1 MSEHRAT
8 VRWQNSATT
17 MDYDHFSRDHTWAVK
32 DGRLTVPASSAPA
45 YKGNPDVMDPEDAL
59 VAALAGCHMLT
70 FLAIAARRR
79 LVVLD
84 YSDAAQGWLEPDAAG
99 QLAVTRVE
107 LRPVVRFAAGTVLS
121 AEDYGKLH
129 EKAHRGCF
137 IANSV
142 KTAVTV
148 LPQQVPFDQNL
159 VSGAGWAPSSM
170 A

>member
-8 VRWQNSATT
+8 IRWQNSGATL
-17 MDYDHFSRDHTWAVK
+17 DYESFSRDHQWVVK
-32 DGRLTVPASSAPA
+32 EGRLAVPASSAPA
-45 YKGNPDVMDPEDAL
+45 YKGNPEVMDPEDAL
-59 VAALAGCHMLT
+59 VAALASCHMLT

-84 YSDAAQGWLEPDAAG
+84 YTDPARGWLEPDAEG
-99 QLAVTRVE
+99 RLAVTRVE
-107 LRPVVRFAAGTVLS
+107 LRPLVRFAPGTELS

-148 LPQQVPFDQNL
+148 LPELQSEV
-159 VSGAGWAPSSM
+159 
-170 A
+170 

>member
-8 VRWQNSATT
+8 IRWQNSGVTL
-17 MDYDHFSRDHTWAVK
+17 DYDHFSRDHTWAVK

-45 YKGNPDVMDPEDAL
+45 YKGNPAVLDPEDAL
-59 VAALAGCHMLT
+59 VAALASCHMLT

-79 LVVLD
+79 LVVLE
-84 YSDAAQGWLEPDAAG
+84 YSDTAEGWLEPDAAG

-107 LRPVVRFAAGTVLS
+107 LRPVVRFAPGTVLS
-121 AEDYGKLH
+121 AGDYGKLH

-142 KTAVTV
+142 KTAVAV
-148 LPQQVPFDQNL
+148 FPEF
-159 VSGAGWAPSSM
+159 PSDV
-170 A
+170 

>member
-8 VRWQNSATT
+8 VQWQNHGVTL
-17 MDYDHFSRDHTWAVK
+17 DYENFSRDHRWLVK
-32 DGRLTVPASSAPA
+32 EGRLTVPASSAPA

-59 VAALAGCHMLT
+59 VAALASCHMLT

-84 YSDAAQGWLEPDAAG
+84 YTDSAQGWLEPDAAG
-99 QLAVTRVE
+99 RLAVTRVE
-107 LRPVVRFAAGTVLS
+107 LRPVVRFAPGTVLS
-121 AEDYGKLH
+121 VEEHGKLH

-137 IANSV
+137 IANSL

-148 LPQQVPFDQNL
+148 IPEKVPDT
-159 VSGAGWAPSSM
+159 
-170 A
+170 

>member
-8 VRWQNSATT
+8 IRWQNSGSTL
-17 MDYDHFSRDHTWAVK
+17 DYDHFSRDHGWTVK
-32 DGRLTVPASSAPA
+32 EGRLTVPASSAPA

-59 VAALAGCHMLT
+59 VAALASCHMLT

-84 YSDAAQGWLEPDAAG
+84 YTDRARGWLEPDAEG
-99 QLAVTRVE
+99 RLAVTRVE
-107 LRPVVRFAAGTVLS
+107 LRPRVRFAPETELS
-121 AEDYGKLH
+121 ADDHAKLH

-142 KTAVTV
+142 RAAVTI
-148 LPQQVPFDQNL
+148 LPEKVPD
-159 VSGAGWAPSSM
+159 M
-170 A
+170 

>member
-8 VRWQNSATT
+8 VRWQNSSTT
-17 MDYDHFSRDHTWAVK
+17 LDYDHFSRDHRWVVK
-32 DGRLTVPASSAPA
+32 EGRLTVPASSAPA
-45 YKGNPDVMDPEDAL
+45 YKGNPDLMDPEDAL
-59 VAALAGCHMLT
+59 VAALASCHMLT

-79 LVVLD
+79 LVVLEYTD
-84 YSDAAQGWLEPDAAG
+84 SALGWLEPDAAG

-107 LRPVVRFAAGTVLS
+107 LRPVVRFAPGTALS
-121 AEDYGKLH
+121 AEEHGKLH

-148 LPQQVPFDQNL
+148 IPEKVPDT
-159 VSGAGWAPSSM
+159 
-170 A
+170 

>member
-8 VRWQNSATT
+8 VRWQNSAATL
-17 MDYDHFSRDHTWAVK
+17 DYDRFSRDHTWQVK
-32 DGRLTVPASSAPA
+32 EGRLAVPASAAPDYLGSRDA
-45 YKGNPDVMDPEDAL
+45 IDPEDAL
-59 VAALAGCHMLT
+59 VAALASCHMLT

-84 YSDAAQGWLEPDAAG
+84 YRDAAQGWLEANAEG

-107 LRPVVRFAAGTVLS
+107 LRPVVRFAPGTELS
-121 AEDYGKLH
+121 AADHGKLH

-148 LPQQVPFDQNL
+148 LPSL
-159 VSGAGWAPSSM
+159 E
-170 A
+170 

>member
-8 VRWQNSATT
+8 IRWQNSGTT
-17 MDYDHFSRDHTWAVK
+17 LDYDHFSRDHQWVVK
-32 DGRLTVPASSAPA
+32 EGRLTVPASSAPA

-59 VAALAGCHMLT
+59 VAALASCHMLT

-79 LVVLD
+79 LVVLE
-84 YSDAAQGWLEPDAAG
+84 YSDAAQGWLEPNAEG

-107 LRPVVRFAAGTVLS
+107 LRPVVRFAPGTDLS
-121 AEDYGKLH
+121 AGDYGKLH

-142 KTAVTV
+142 KATVTC
-148 LPQQVPFDQNL
+148 LPEQASD
-159 VSGAGWAPSSM
+159 A
-170 A
+170 

>member
-8 VRWQNSATT
+8 VRWQNTESTL
-17 MDYDHFSRDHTWAVK
+17 DYDHFSRDHQWVVK
-32 DGRLTVPASSAPA
+32 EGRLTVPASSAPA
-45 YKGNPDVMDPEDAL
+45 YKGNPELMDPEDAL
-59 VAALAGCHMLT
+59 VAALASCHMLT

-79 LVVLD
+79 LVVEGYVD
-84 YSDAAQGWLEPDAAG
+84 SARGWLEPDAAG

-107 LRPVVRFAAGTVLS
+107 LRPAVRFAPGTLLS
-121 AEDYGKLH
+121 EADFRTLH

-148 LPQQVPFDQNL
+148 LPEM
-159 VSGAGWAPSSM
+159 SSDV
-170 A
+170 